1 MNEHA
6 RKHDQT
12 SASTY
17 IGLRGYAICKSA
29 LEPAEQTHI
38 RKDLMMRPS
47 APQSPVQPEPFP
59 IYVENTTTMFV
70 PRYYGLETYGEP
82 EETRIHPG
90 EDAPGLQFA
99 GELREYQTVIV
110 NKYIKHV
117 RSGDAKSP
125 GGAGGGGG
133 CLDVD
138 PGKGKTVMALK
149 IMSELKKKTLVV
161 VHKSFLMNQWLERIQ
176 QFLPGARVGRIQGQ
190 EIDIDGKDIVIGM
203 LQSLSMKEYAD
214 ETFSGFGL
222 TVFDECHH
230 MSAEVFC
237 RCMIKITTRYTLG
250 LSGTMTRKDG
260 LTKVF
265 KMFLGDIIHKEKSE
279 LQHNVIVKGIQYYIA
294 DNEFNEVETDYR
306 GNPKFSTMITKLCDY
321 GRRSDFILDVLRRE
335 LEENDEQQVM
345 ILAHNK
351 SLLKYLHDA
360 IAHRNIGGGSVGYY
374 VGGMKDAD
382 LKASETKKI
391 IIATYAMASEGL
403 DIPTLTTL
411 IMATPKTDVCQSVGR
426 ILRTKHSSPLVIDII
441 DYHDIFRNQWMKR
454 QAYYAKQGYHIM
466 YTNNVKYFK
475 NEWKTRDRD
484 AKEALTVT
492 VNVTVPLPQ
501 PQPQQPPIVAPTAPT
516 APTAPIKR
524 QHMQTPF
531 QRCGGGQSNQ
541 SKYKIPAH
549 NLVPTPTPTTPKPA
563 NAINPFA
570 LLMGGANKKTP
581 GKCMI
586 EL

>member
-1 MNEHA
+1 MTTA
-6 RKHDQT
+6 PPPFAFSP
-12 SASTY
+12 SASTC
-17 IGLRGYAICKSA
+17 IGLRGYAIRKAA
-29 LEPAEQTHI
+29 LDPAEQTQI
-38 RKDLMMRPS
+38 RKDLLMRPH
-47 APQSPVQPEPFP
+47 APQAPVQPEPFP
-59 IYVENTTTMFV
+59 IFMENATTMFV

-82 EETRIHPG
+82 DENSIHPG
-90 EDAPGLQFA
+90 ADAPGLQFA

-110 NKYIKHV
+110 NKYVAHV
-117 RSGDAKSP
+117 RSGI
-125 GGAGGGGG
+125 GGGGGGGG

-149 IMSELKKKTLVV
+149 IMSVLKTKTLVV

-190 EIDIDGKDIVIGM
+190 EIDIENKDIVIGM
-203 LQSLSMKEYAD
+203 LQSLSMKEYD
-214 ETFSGFGL
+214 DSTFSDFGL

-265 KMFLGDIIHKEKSE
+265 KMFLGEIVHKEKSDM
-279 LQHNVIVKGIQYYIA
+279 QHNVVVKGIQYYLA
-294 DNEFNEVETDYR
+294 DDDFNEVETDYR
-306 GNPKFSTMITKLCDY
+306 GNPKFSTMITKLCKC
-321 GRRSDFILDVLRRE
+321 GRRSDFIIDVLRRE
-335 LEENDEQQVM
+335 LELNGEQQVM

-351 SLLKYLHDA
+351 SLLAYLHDA
-360 IAHRNIGGGSVGYY
+360 VVHHNIGGGSVGYY

-382 LKASETKKI
+382 LKRSESKKI

-454 QAYYAKQGYHIM
+454 QAYYAKQGYRIM
-466 YTNNVKYFK
+466 YTNNSKYFK
-475 NEWKTRDRD
+475 NEWKTKDTKD
-484 AKEALTVT
+484 TKDTKESTSALQPPAQFVSPGQKQPPLNHPFAAFMRGGGGGGGGGCSNRNSIQHAPSIAAPKM
-492 VNVTVPLPQ
+492 VDFFSNQMQMHGSSAANSVSSSSTVP
-501 PQPQQPPIVAPTAPT
+501 
-516 APTAPIKR
+516 
-524 QHMQTPF
+524 
-531 QRCGGGQSNQ
+531 N
-541 SKYKIPAH
+541 
-549 NLVPTPTPTTPKPA
+549 VPNVP
-563 NAINPFA
+563 
-570 LLMGGANKKTP
+570 NK
-581 GKCMI
+581 CFI
-586 EL
+586 QL